1 MPFLYVLQHLAAEPL
16 GTIGDALKARA
27 VKAKYIRVFEGEP
40 VPNDMNG
47 ASGLVVMG
55 GPMGVYEQKEYPFLS
70 HEVRLIERALRAE
83 KPVLGICLGSQLI
96 ASALGAEVTKANRKE
111 IGWFPV
117 SLTEA
122 ATVDSVLSEG
132 QDSFIAYHWHGDVFD
147 VPTGVRSLA
156 SSAQTQCQAFAYGN
170 SAYGFLFHQATQ
182 EIVENM
188 VRGFEDELDEERI
201 DPAEIIDQTLAHLP
215 AFQKIAASVFQ
226 RWASLIEGV

>member
-27 VKAKYIRVFEGEP
+27 VKTKYIRVFEGEP

-55 GPMGVYEQKEYPFLS
+55 GPMGLYEQREYPFLS
-70 HEVRLIERALRAE
+70 HEIRLIERALSAE
-83 KPVLGICLGSQLI
+83 TPVLGICLGSQLL
-96 ASALGAEVTKANRKE
+96 ASALGAEVTKAHRKE

-122 ATVDSVLSEG
+122 ATGDSVFSEMR
-132 QDSFIAYHWHGDVFD
+132 DSFMAYHWHGDVFD
-147 VPTGVRSLA
+147 VPSGAFSLA

-170 SAYGFLFHQATQ
+170 SAYGFLFHLEAMQ
-182 EIVENM
+182 EIVEDM

-201 DPAEIIDQTLAHLP
+201 DPAEIIAQTLEHLP
-215 AFQKIAASVFQ
+215 EFQRIAASVFQ
-226 RWASLIEGV
+226 RWASLIEG